1 MANKPWQLPSIDK
14 IFDEAQPATIAPN
27 VLRQKR
33 IIESTLAAFGF
44 EAQIQQVQQ
53 GPQATLY
60 SLSPAADVQLSR
72 LKGLETDLA
81 VALSGAAVQIT
92 TPTARHPFLSI
103 LVPHLEGHNIISLR
117 RVLESAAFQ
126 QHSGKLKI
134 GLGIDVVDQPVIID
148 LTELPHLLIGGTT
161 GSGKSACLHAIVASL
176 LCAYPPNA
184 LQLLMIDPLAV
195 ELRDYQDLPHL
206 FAPVVTRSSQALD
219 TLGTVDKV
227 IDRRYRIFSD
237 HQARNIESY
246 NRQLIQAD
254 KDPIPHIVVVI
265 DNVFDLLLASASEV
279 EQTITRMAQRA
290 RGAGIH
296 LILATPRAH
305 TDALSGVIKANFPG
319 RIALRVM
326 GPAESRLILDE
337 VGAEELTGPGDMLYK
352 APNTN
357 ALQRIQGAYVSE
369 AERRRLVEF
378 WRA

>member
-1 MANKPWQLPSIDK
+1 MTHKPWQLPSIEK

-33 IIESTLAAFGF
+33 IIESTLAALGF
-44 EAQIQQVQQ
+44 EAQVQQ

-60 SLSPAADVQLSR
+60 SLTPAADTQLSR

-81 VALSGAAVQIT
+81 VALSGAAVQIA
-92 TPTARHPFLSI
+92 TPTARRPFVSI
-103 LVPHLEGHNIISLR
+103 LVPHLDGHNTVPLR
-117 RVLESAAFQ
+117 RVLESPAFR
-126 QHSGKLKI
+126 QHNGKLKI
-134 GLGIDVVDQPVIID
+134 GLGIDVVDHPVIID

-161 GSGKSACLHAIVASL
+161 GSGKSACLHAMVASL
-176 LCAYPPNA
+176 LCTYPPNT

-237 HQARNIESY
+237 NQARNIESY
-246 NRQLIQAD
+246 NRLLIQAD
-254 KDPIPHIVVVI
+254 KEPIPYIVVVI
-265 DNVFDLLLASASEV
+265 DNVFDLLLTSASDV

-305 TDALSGVIKANFPG
+305 TDALSGTIKANFPG
-319 RIALRVM
+319 RIAFRVM

-337 VGAEELTGPGDMLYK
+337 AGAEDLIGQGDMLYK
-352 APNTN
+352 AANTN
-357 ALQRIQGAYVSE
+357 VLQRIQGAYISE